1 LFSSNGHDD
10 DSQKLVDEKPLATC
24 GAVRHVAG
32 SIHVSMKC
40 KSNAAALSE
49 RPQQLASSAPMF

>member
-1 LFSSNGHDD
+1 
-10 DSQKLVDEKPLATC
+10 LVDEKPLATC